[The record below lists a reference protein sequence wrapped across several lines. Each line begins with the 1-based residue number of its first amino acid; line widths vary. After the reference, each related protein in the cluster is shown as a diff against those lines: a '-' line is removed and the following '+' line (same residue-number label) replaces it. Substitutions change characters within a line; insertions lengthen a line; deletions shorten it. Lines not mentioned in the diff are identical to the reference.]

1 MNKYM
6 YILFMLVTSFSCLD
20 KDQELGHS
28 KFIKNNLGVKM

>member
-20 KDQELGHS
+20 KDQELEEVIQS
-28 KFIKNNLGVKM
+28 L